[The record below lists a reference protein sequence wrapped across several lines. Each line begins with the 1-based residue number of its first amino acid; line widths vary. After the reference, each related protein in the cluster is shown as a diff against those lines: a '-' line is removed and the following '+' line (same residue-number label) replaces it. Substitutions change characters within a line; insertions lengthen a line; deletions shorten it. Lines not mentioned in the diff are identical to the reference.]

1 VALGAFA
8 AASIAGASAL
18 NTGFKAMRLGSIIYF
33 IPFFFVLEPALIME
47 GSWGQTLFATLK
59 VMVGIVLIA
68 AALQHYL
75 IGVGMLA
82 AKGPVAMF
90 GRLLMVI
97 GGGLIALP
105 TTEVIGLNIGQAT
118 LLPIGAVAAVIG
130 VVLCRGVVVLAE
142 VAEEAA

>member
-1 VALGAFA
+1 
-8 AASIAGASAL
+8 
-18 NTGFKAMRLGSIIYF
+18 
-33 IPFFFVLEPALIME
+33 
-47 GSWGQTLFATLK
+47 
-59 VMVGIVLIA
+59 
-68 AALQHYL
+68 
-75 IGVGMLA
+75 
-82 AKGPVAMF
+82 MF